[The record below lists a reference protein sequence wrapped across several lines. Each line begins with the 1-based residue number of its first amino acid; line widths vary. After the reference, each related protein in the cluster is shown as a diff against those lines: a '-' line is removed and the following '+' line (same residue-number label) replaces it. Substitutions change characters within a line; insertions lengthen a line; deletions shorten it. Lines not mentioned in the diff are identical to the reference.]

1 LGTIWVATSAGFAKF
16 DGADFVVF
24 NSVNS
29 PLPNNFVYNLTFDSN
44 HILWI
49 GSNGGLTKY
58 DGVNWETFSSS
69 NSGLPLDLVRTIA
82 ILSADNLVVGTEGQ
96 GVAVF
101 NSLNLNW
108 NHFSTSNSNISSNY
122 IKKIV
127 VDLQQKQWI
136 ATDNGIDLK

>member
-1 LGTIWVATSAGFAKF
+1 
-16 DGADFVVF
+16 
-24 NSVNS
+24 
-29 PLPNNFVYNLTFDSN
+29 NFVYNLTFDSN

-127 VDLQQKQWI
+127 VDLQQQQWI